1 MEDMSAGFT
10 VELVHAGEYS
20 PTFLTALAGILC
32 VRGITESTQHFGR
45 SYLTRGYTVKG

>member
-20 PTFLTALAGILC
+20 PTFLT
-32 VRGITESTQHFGR
+32 TESTQHFGR